1 MEASTL
7 SEEAEAETIDQP
19 VDEPLEDVP
28 ELENEVLN
36 EPVVEN
42 LETEQNEVDINVEV
56 VETQAEVQSNKSAVI
71 QAAGEPQ
78 PINQSCEVKSLE
90 TSYEKGDASSLAK
103 MSHHSSTSSRATAD
117 IIRKPKSRNVSAMD
131 SIEVKSVSST
141 TSSKFGM
148 EARMF
153 ENTELWKFVR
163 QFIPPEQES
172 TVRQK
177 LQGRDCE

>member
-7 SEEAEAETIDQP
+7 SEEAEPETIDQP

-36 EPVVEN
+36 EPVIEN
-42 LETEQNEVDINVEV
+42 LEAEQNEV

-103 MSHHSSTSSRATAD
+103 ISHHSSTSSRATAD